1 MSTRLFLSILALAPV
16 LAFAQ
21 ITETRNVDAF
31 TGVRS
36 SALVTIELKSGSPC
50 SVTLEG
56 EADAIKTVTTEVKDG
71 MLVVA
76 QDGHSKGGPV
86 ALTITVSDLKKID
99 VGGPT
104 ELKGVGTFAVD
115 SLRIEG
121 SGGADIDL
129 NVAARIV
136 DVDLSGAST
145 LHLCG
150 TATTAT
156 SDLSGASDLR
166 SGCLDAQKVDVSTS
180 GAASASVMASQSVN
194 AKASGASDVLI
205 YGDAASRTVE
215 ASGSSSI
222 ETKSGSGMGDTTK
235 LSIGGRHIDISHD
248 PDELSDREKDA
259 EDGDFEFWDG
269 FDLGVNGL
277 MTYDNQVAMPQGLEP
292 MDLNYAKSYVFGWN
306 AWQKNIHIYRNNVN
320 LGTGIGLT
328 WYHYNL
334 RGSYT
339 LQPNMDYSFPVA
351 DSINYSRNRLNVA
364 YVNIP
369 LFLEFNTNN
378 EDASRSFHIGGGV
391 QAGYNVFKNK
401 VKQKYELDGRT
412 YKRKIKDDYNVNPF
426 KIDLIGRIG
435 YGKFSIFA
443 TYSLT
448 PLFEENKGPRLYPWT
463 AGISLDF

>member
-1 MSTRLFLSILALAPV
+1 MKKLALSILALAP
-16 LAFAQ
+16 LWAFAQ
-21 ITETRNVDAF
+21 TTETRNVDAF
-31 TGVRS
+31 TGVS
-36 SALVTIELKSGSPC
+36 SSSLVTIELKSGSPC
-50 SVTLEG
+50 AVTLEG
-56 EADAIKTVTTEVKDG
+56 EADAVKTITTEVKDG
-71 MLVVA
+71 ILVIG

-86 ALTITVSDLKKID
+86 TVTVTVSDLKKID
-99 VGGPT
+99 VGGPV
-104 ELKGVGTFAVD
+104 ELNGTGTFAVD

-121 SGGADIDL
+121 SGGSDMEL
-129 NVAARIV
+129 NVTARVV
-136 DVDLSGAST
+136 DIDLSGASA

-150 TATTAT
+150 TATTVK

-166 SGCLDAQKVDVSTS
+166 SGCLDAQKVDVNTS
-180 GAASASVMASQSVN
+180 GAASASVMASQTVN
-194 AKASGASDVLI
+194 AKATGASDILI
-205 YGDAASRTVE
+205 YGDATSRTVE
-215 ASGSSSI
+215 SSGSSSI
-222 ETKSGSGMGDTTK
+222 ETKSGSGIGDTTK

-248 PDELSDREKDA
+248 PDELSDREKKA
-259 EDGDFEFWDG
+259 EDGDFEFWEG

-277 MTYDNQVAMPQGLEP
+277 MTYDNQIAMPAGLEP
-292 MDLNYAKSYVFGWN
+292 MDLNYSKSYVFGWN

-320 LGTGIGLT
+320 LGTGIGMS

-339 LQPNMDYSFPVA
+339 IQPNMTYSFPVA
-351 DSINYSRNRLNVA
+351 DSLNYTKNRLNAA
-364 YVNIP
+364 YINIP

-378 EDASRSFHIGGGV
+378 EDAGRSFHIGVGA

-426 KIDLIGRIG
+426 KVDLIGRIG
-435 YGKFSIFA
+435 YGEFSIFA

-448 PLFEENKGPRLYPWT
+448 PLFEDNKGPRLYPWT